1 VPALSLTQPWLA
13 ISLPLQ
19 LAAAVQQAKS
29 DAGGTLD
36 LWQLG
41 VLLRSRHGYLVRHR
55 KANMRRR
62 SRAYLRQLR
71 HAYLV
76 VTGLEGQTGE

>member
-1 VPALSLTQPWLA
+1 
-13 ISLPLQ
+13 
-19 LAAAVQQAKS
+19 
-29 DAGGTLD
+29 
-36 LWQLG
+36 
-41 VLLRSRHGYLVRHR
+41 VRHR